1 MKKILTFL
9 FGNLGILIS
18 AILMSVISW
27 FLVLVFTD
35 VLHSGQ
41 PFSVIVSWLLGII
54 TAGFYLSAVF
64 SSIGLIIKGSKEKKW
79 YWIVSGAIVLMFDI
93 VIVILNLV

>member
-27 FLVLVFTD
+27 FLVPVFTD
-35 VLHSGQ
+35 VLHSSQ
-41 PFSVIVSWLLGII
+41 PFSVIASWLLGII
-54 TAGFYLSAVF
+54 TAGFYLSALF
-64 SSIGLIIKGSKEKKW
+64 TSFGLIVKGSKEKKW
-79 YWIVSGAIVLMFDI
+79 YWIVSGALVLVFDI
-93 VIVILNLV
+93 VIVILNFI

>member
-27 FLVLVFTD
+27 FLVPVFID

-41 PFSVIVSWLLGII
+41 PFSVIVSLLLGII

-64 SSIGLIIKGSKEKKW
+64 SSAGLISRGIKDKKW
-79 YWIVSGAIVLMFDI
+79 YWIVSGTLVLVFD
-93 VIVILNLV
+93 VVLVILNLV